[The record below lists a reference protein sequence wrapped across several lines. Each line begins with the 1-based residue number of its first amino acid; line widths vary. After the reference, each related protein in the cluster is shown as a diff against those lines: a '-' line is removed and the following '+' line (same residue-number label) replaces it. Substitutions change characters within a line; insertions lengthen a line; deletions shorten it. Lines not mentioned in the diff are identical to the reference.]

1 MKEKQPG
8 KRKLFL
14 SFVTFLVCVVLI
26 LSGCGQK
33 AGTESKRGTGKEKEV
48 VAAIYRDGAMGEL
61 DAATYNGPHFLYKMI
76 YEGFV
81 EDGGEGKILP
91 QLATDWEIS
100 PDGKTYIFKLR
111 EGVKFSDGTDFN
123 AAAVIFNLKRW
134 VNNDRHSTLRSFNV
148 ESMEAVDNQT
158 VKIVF
163 KDGAY
168 PILTELTYPRPVRF
182 LSPSSI
188 TPVEGEVMGKFT
200 KPVGTGPWMLE
211 SYTKNQE
218 FTLVPNP
225 YYWGEKPK
233 LDRIRFKVITDG
245 QARVLALQSGEI
257 DILGGDLI
265 GKIPMESLL
274 ELKNSGQ
281 FATFTQGTMCSHFIA
296 FNQRVAAFQ
305 DRNVRLAMNYAIN
318 KESIAAD
325 LFDDIGLEAK
335 GLYQKGVP
343 YTTAEN
349 NYGFSN
355 DKEKAKQLLDAAG
368 YQDSNGDGIRDKN
381 GQNME
386 YNFVLS
392 TEEFPEWKPLA
403 EFVQSE
409 FSALGIKVKL
419 SILDKNGYEDATMN
433 TKAFDLALMRTAS
446 DSWVPHGSLLEL
458 FSIIPTS
465 HAAKAWY
472 DEGLYNNIIKTL
484 NTLDEKERQK
494 NYAEVFKYI
503 SEEALTIPIYYPMTS
518 FAVNTDKVAGFE
530 IGVNNY
536 APVEWQKLD
545 VK

>member
-1 MKEKQPG
+1 MKKKSLQIII
-8 KRKLFL
+8 
-14 SFVTFLVCVVLI
+14 LVCL
-26 LSGCGQK
+26 LCACLLLTGCGQATTAANK
-33 AGTESKRGTGKEKEV
+33 SEAGKSKDV
-48 VAAIYRDGAMGEL
+48 VVAIYRDGDMGEL

-81 EDGGEGKILP
+81 EDGGGGKILP
-91 QLATDWEIS
+91 QLATSWDIS
-100 PDGKTYIFKLR
+100 PDGKTYTFKLR
-111 EGVKFSDGTDFN
+111 HGVKFSDGTDFN

-134 VNNDRHSTLRSFNV
+134 VNNARHASLRSYNV
-148 ESMEAVDNQT
+148 ESMEALDNNT

-188 TPVEGEVMGKFT
+188 AAVSGKAMGKFT

-211 SYTKNQE
+211 SYKKDQE

-233 LDRIRFKVITDG
+233 VDRITFKVITDG

-265 GKIPMESLL
+265 GKIPMESLQ
-274 ELKNSGQ
+274 ELKNSGK
-281 FATFTQGTMCSHFIA
+281 FGIFTQRTMCSHFIA
-296 FNQRVAAFQ
+296 FNQKVVAFQ
-305 DRNVRLAMNYAIN
+305 DKNVRLAMNYAIN
-318 KESIAAD
+318 KKSIAQD
-325 LFDDIGLEAK
+325 LFNNIGYEAN
-335 GLYQKGVP
+335 GLYQNGVP
-343 YTTAEN
+343 YTTSEN
-349 NYGFSN
+349 NYGFAN

-368 YQDSNGDGIRDKN
+368 YKDTDGDGIREKN
-381 GQNME
+381 GKKLE
-386 YNFVLS
+386 FNFLLS

-403 EFVQSE
+403 EFIQSE
-409 FSALGIKVKL
+409 FSAVGIKVNL
-419 SILDKNGYEDATMN
+419 NILDKNGYDDATMN
-433 TKAFDLALMRTAS
+433 TKAFDIALMRTSS

-458 FSIIPTS
+458 FSILPTS

-494 NYAEVFKYI
+494 NYDTVFKYI
-503 SEEALTIPIYYPMTS
+503 SSEALTIPVYYPITS
-518 FAVNTDKVAGFE
+518 FAVNTDKIKGFE

-536 APVEWQKLD
+536 APIEWQKLD

>member
-1 MKEKQPG
+1 MSKKFFTS
-8 KRKLFL
+8 LTAFL
-14 SFVTFLVCVVLI
+14 LCLALI
-26 LSGCGQK
+26 LSGCSQNPATANNPEGTK
-33 AGTESKRGTGKEKEV
+33 AKDV
-48 VAAIYRDGAMGEL
+48 VVAIYRDGAMEDL

-81 EDGGEGKILP
+81 EDGGAGKILP
-91 QLATDWEIS
+91 QLATGWDIS
-100 PDGKTYIFKLR
+100 PDGKTYTFKLR
-111 EGVKFSDGTDFN
+111 EGVKFSDGTEFN
-123 AAAVIFNLKRW
+123 ADAVIFNLKRW
-134 VNNDRHSTLRSFNV
+134 VNNKRHSTLRSFNV
-148 ESMEAVDNQT
+148 ESMEAVDNYT

-188 TPVEGEVMGKFT
+188 TEISGEVMGKFT

-211 SYTKNQE
+211 SYTKDQE

-233 LDRIRFKVITDG
+233 ADKITFKVITDG
-245 QARVLALQSGEI
+245 QARVLALQSGEV

-274 ELKNSGQ
+274 ELKNSGK
-281 FATFTQGTMCSHFIA
+281 FAVYTQGTMCSHFIA
-296 FNQRVAAFQ
+296 FNQKVEALQ
-305 DRNVRLAMNYAIN
+305 DKNVRLAMNYAIN
-318 KESIAAD
+318 KQSIAAD

-335 GLYQKGVP
+335 GLYQNGVP
-343 YTTAEN
+343 YTTSEN

-355 DKEKAKQLLDAAG
+355 DKEKARQLLDAAG
-368 YQDSNGDGIRDKN
+368 YKDSNNDGIRDKEGKN
-381 GQNME
+381 LE
-386 YNFVLS
+386 LNFVLS

-409 FSALGIKVKL
+409 FSAIGIKVKL
-419 SILDKNGYEDATMN
+419 NILDKNGYEDATMN

-446 DSWVPHGSLLEL
+446 DSWMPHGSLLEL

-465 HAAKAWY
+465 NAAKAWY

-484 NTLDEKERQK
+484 NTLDETERQQ
-494 NYAEVFKYI
+494 NYDGVFKFI
-503 SEEALTIPIYYPMTS
+503 SEEALTIPIYYPITS
-518 FAVNTDKVAGFE
+518 FAVNTEKIAGFE

-536 APVEWQKLD
+536 APIEWQKLN

>member
-1 MKEKQPG
+1 MKEKRPKKQ
-8 KRKLFL
+8 KLFV
-14 SFVTFLVCVVLI
+14 SVVTFLVCTVLI
-26 LSGCGQK
+26 LSGCGQQ
-33 AGTESKRGTGKEKEV
+33 AVTGSNGETEKEIAV
-48 VAAIYRDGAMGEL
+48 AIYRDGAMGEL
-61 DAATYNGPHFLYKMI
+61 DAASYNGPHFLYKMI
-76 YEGFV
+76 YEGFA

-91 QLATDWEIS
+91 RLATDWDIS
-100 PDGKTYIFKLR
+100 PDGRTYTFKLR

-123 AAAVIFNLKRW
+123 ADAVIFNLKRW
-134 VNNDRHSTLRSFNV
+134 VNNNRHSTLRSFNV
-148 ESMEAVDNQT
+148 ESMEAVDNHT

-188 TPVEGEVMGKFT
+188 TAVEGDVMGKFA

-211 SYTKNQE
+211 SYTKDQE

-233 LDRIRFKVITDG
+233 LDRIKFKVIADG
-245 QARVLALQSGEI
+245 QARVLALQSGEV

-274 ELKNSGQ
+274 ELKNSGK
-281 FATFTQGTMCSHFIA
+281 FSTFTKGTMCSHFIA
-296 FNQRVAAFQ
+296 FNQSVEAFQ
-305 DRNVRLAMNYAIN
+305 DKNVRLAMNYALN
-318 KESIAAD
+318 KKSVAAD
-325 LFDDIGLEAK
+325 LFDNIGLEAN
-335 GLYQKGVP
+335 GLFQKGVP

-355 DKEKAKQLLDAAG
+355 DKAKAKQLLDAAG
-368 YQDSNGDGIRDKN
+368 YQDTNGDGIRDKN
-381 GQNME
+381 GRNME

-409 FSALGIKVKL
+409 LSAVGIKVKL
-419 SILDKNGYEDATMN
+419 NILDKNGYEDATMN

-484 NTLDEKERQK
+484 NTLDETERQK
-494 NYAEVFKYI
+494 NYDEVFKYI
-503 SEEALTIPIYYPMTS
+503 SEEALTIPIYYPITS

-536 APVEWQKLD
+536 APIEWQKLD